1 MAKLSEILGNSFIGL
16 QGLQGV
22 IGPIGNPTS
31 IPQVSQSISYTL
43 QLTDVG
49 KHVSTNST
57 VIIPQNI
64 FSSGDVVTIY
74 NNSSSTISI
83 SGPSVTMFLSGSNLT
98 GNRSLAQKGL
108 CTVLCVGSNQ
118 FVVTGAGLS

>member
-1 MAKLSEILGNSFIGL
+1 VAKLSEILGNSFIGL

>member
-1 MAKLSEILGNSFIGL
+1 MAKLSEILGNSFIGI

-31 IPQVSQSISYTL
+31 IPQVNQSTSYTL

-57 VIIPQNI
+57 TIIPPGV
-64 FSSGDVVTIY
+64 FSSGDVITIY
-74 NNSSSTISI
+74 NNSSSSI
-83 SGPSVTMFLSGSNLT
+83 AINGPSVTMFFSGSNLT
-98 GNRSLAQKGL
+98 GNRTLAQKGL

-118 FVVTGAGLS
+118 FVVTGPGLS